1 MSEVTWLMVLG
12 AIAILTP
19 IVILTLNDYVG
30 EPTIDLA
37 TKIREEYGLY
47 FNQTEYD
54 IIQNMTCA
62 NIFEENDLG
71 IVNYDLLHDNRYI
84 YFLPENN
91 WVWSLDIRLTCY
103 FNDDYVENKINQ
115 TLLNQ
120 TEVESYFQEE
130 IEAETDEGKTRSFI
144 NRMNPDRFFEA
155 INEFPE
161 SIKYFIYTFYTL
173 FFGYLVVRA
182 VTLL

>member
-19 IVILTLNDYVG
+19 IVILTLNDYIG

-54 IIQNMTCA
+54 IIQNMTCD

-71 IVNYDLLHDNRYI
+71 VVN
-84 YFLPENN
+84 
-91 WVWSLDIRLTCY
+91 
-103 FNDDYVENKINQ
+103 
-115 TLLNQ
+115 
-120 TEVESYFQEE
+120 
-130 IEAETDEGKTRSFI
+130 
-144 NRMNPDRFFEA
+144 
-155 INEFPE
+155 
-161 SIKYFIYTFYTL
+161 
-173 FFGYLVVRA
+173 
-182 VTLL
+182 